1 MARPQVEPVPDEPV
15 ATATID
21 GERTLIVADYHAGIE
36 VSLRWEGV
44 EIDSHATDRR
54 EHLLELV
61 TRTGA
66 DQVVFLGDMVT
77 AIGHA
82 EREEQAEI
90 EALLDALR
98 PAVDIILVK
107 GNHDAEI
114 EDHIDVPVTPT
125 EGVRLGDIGFAHGHT
140 WPAPEVLRAKVVC
153 VAHEHPVV
161 RLEDDVG
168 GRQIERAWLRGRL
181 NPDGFL
187 TTDRYDDVAAFTGDL
202 VVFPAYNDLTGGTWI
217 NVDGQAFL
225 SPFLPDGLTDGQAYL
240 LDGTRLGAY
249 RRI

>member
-1 MARPQVEPVPDEPV
+1 MGRPQIEPVPDEPV

-21 GERTLIVADYHAGIE
+21 GDRTLIVADYHAGIE
-36 VSLRWEGV
+36 VAMRWDGI
-44 EIDSHATDRR
+44 EIDSQAATRR
-54 EHLLELV
+54 EHLMELV
-61 TRTGA
+61 SQTEA
-66 DQVVFLGDMVT
+66 DHVVFLGDLVT

-90 EALLDALR
+90 EELLAGLTPVAD
-98 PAVDIILVK
+98 VTLVK

-114 EDHIDVPVTPT
+114 EEHVDIPVTPSD
-125 EGVRLGDIGFAHGHT
+125 GARIGDIGFAHGHT
-140 WPAPEVLRAKVVC
+140 WPTPEVLRADVVC

-161 RLEDDVG
+161 RLEDAVG
-168 GRQIERAWLRGRL
+168 GRQFERAWLRGQL
-181 NPDGFL
+181 DPEGFREA
-187 TTDRYDDVAAFTGDL
+187 DRYDDVATFTGDL

-217 NVDGQAFL
+217 NVEGQGFL
-225 SPFLPDGLTDGQAYL
+225 APFLPDGLADGQAYL